1 MSRFCRLK
9 LLSRI
14 MQSQTKLNSVG
25 KSEDWLNVRAFL
37 YSSRLM
43 LFSAWKVVLNFVSM
57 LVMNNLGAFH
67 VRTKCF
73 LLVFLHFISFPTLYM
88 PWAIVCCL
96 CELLIFWCQVLR
108 SRINQ
113 VSRSKSDGQK
123 TENIPRIMFFCPT
136 NLPQSAFKLSS
147 QPPTSTL
154 NTPKTRPFTSFLAM
168 SPSVTEYLCA
178 SSTPSPPSR
187 LPAPLPFA
195 VPLALL
201 LKSISPNII

>member
-57 LVMNNLGAFH
+57 WFLNDLGAFH

-96 CELLIFWCQVLR
+96 CELLILWWQVLR

-113 VSRSKSDGQK
+113 ISRRKSDGQK

-136 NLPQSAFKLSS
+136 NLPQSEFKLSS
-147 QPPTSTL
+147 QPPTSSL
-154 NTPKTRPFTSFLAM
+154 NSPMTRSH
-168 SPSVTEYLCA
+168 S
-178 SSTPSPPSR
+178 
-187 LPAPLPFA
+187 APLP
-195 VPLALL
+195 P
-201 LKSISPNII
+201 S